1 MTPHAQARQR
11 GDTRGQHYAAEKA
24 RKQTTEAL
32 GAFVY
37 GKRTVKY
44 KRLVNALVGK

>member
-1 MTPHAQARQR
+1 MNQYQVATARR
-11 GDTRGQHYAAEKA
+11 DTRGQHYAAEKA

>member
-1 MTPHAQARQR
+1 MTAFQTARQR
-11 GDTRGQHYAAEKA
+11 GDTRGMHYASRKA
-24 RKQTTEAL
+24 LKQTTQAL

>member
-1 MTPHAQARQR
+1 MTSHAQARER
-11 GDTRGQHYAAEKA
+11 GDRRGMHYAAEKA

-37 GKRTVKY
+37 GKRSVRF
-44 KRLVNALVGK
+44 KRLKNALVGK

>member
-1 MTPHAQARQR
+1 MTSHAQARER
-11 GDTRGQHYAAEKA
+11 GDRRGMHYAAKKA
-24 RKQTTEAL
+24 LIKTTVDLAE
-32 GAFVY
+32 FEY

>member
-1 MTPHAQARQR
+1 MTPHAQARER
-11 GDTRGQHYAAEKA
+11 GDRRGQHYAAEKA
-24 RKQTTEAL
+24 RKQTTQAL

>member
-1 MTPHAQARQR
+1 MTPHAQARER
-11 GDTRGQHYAAEKA
+11 GDRRGMHYAAKKA
-24 RKQTTEAL
+24 RIQVTEAL
-32 GAFVY
+32 AEHVY